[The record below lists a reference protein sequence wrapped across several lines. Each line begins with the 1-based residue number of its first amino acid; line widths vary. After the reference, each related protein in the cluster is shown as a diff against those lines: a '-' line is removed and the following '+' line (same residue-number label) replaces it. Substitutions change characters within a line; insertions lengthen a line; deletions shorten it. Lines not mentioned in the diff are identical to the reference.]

1 MQGCEIPIIIP
12 YKTLMSH
19 IRHVQINE
27 VLGLEILV
35 ERLSNEAA
43 SEVYRPIKPLL
54 LRLADL
60 NLLLREKKPCL
71 HWFNEEKSLFYVA
84 VGADGAPFWKS
95 DTATRVYLVSL
106 INLLQR
112 VQSCNDNHLLL
123 VANCEEDHVLLRSF
137 SSHLAAEMKAIKGKP
152 LTTPRRNQGCL
163 QVWTNTS
170 RYEMDGVSLRW
181 VE

>member
-1 MQGCEIPIIIP
+1 
-12 YKTLMSH
+12 MSH

-112 VQSCNDNHLLL
+112 VQSCNDNHLLFSGKL
-123 VANCEEDHVLLRSF
+123 RGGPCTIEVLF
-137 SSHLAAEMKAIKGKP
+137 QSSGSRNEGDKRKAIDNTTKKP
-152 LTTPRRNQGCL
+152 GLSSGLN
-163 QVWTNTS
+163 
-170 RYEMDGVSLRW
+170 
-181 VE
+181 